1 MWRDVFVDSFC
12 LFHADVQGSDHPVPL
27 SPQWL
32 LPKPGDSKPA
42 VGTGVCSL
50 NFFMVLYDLI

>member
-12 LFHADVQGSDHPVPL
+12 LFHADVRVPL